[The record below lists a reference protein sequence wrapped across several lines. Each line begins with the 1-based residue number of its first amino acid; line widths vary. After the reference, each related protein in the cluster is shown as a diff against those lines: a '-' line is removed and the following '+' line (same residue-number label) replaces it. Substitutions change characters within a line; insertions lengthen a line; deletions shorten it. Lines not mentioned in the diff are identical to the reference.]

1 MTEMMRCLVKDKS
14 EVGLWMQKRPIPKIG
29 PEDVLIRVSKT
40 GICGTDIHIWNWDD
54 WSRKA
59 VSLGII
65 TGHEFSGEIV
75 EIGVNVKDL
84 KIGQRCSGEGHLIGN
99 KSRQARAG
107 TFHLDPETMGVGVN
121 TDGAFA
127 EYIRLPAFNTIAL
140 PDSISDEIGAILDPL
155 GNAVH
160 TALSFNLVGEDV
172 LITGAGPIGIMAAAV
187 ARFAGARNIVITDIN
202 QERLDLANSVVDAVT
217 VNVMSESL
225 TGIMAKLSLKQGFD
239 IGLEMSGNSAAFNQ
253 MVGALVTGGKIAM
266 LGIPASKTE
275 VDWSQIVFKSITIK
289 GIYGREIF
297 ETWYKMIVM
306 LERGLD
312 VSKVISKEIPANK
325 YKEGFN
331 FFEKWA
337 RNNYK
342 EVDESF
348 NWLNSI
354 KKGYLSGTGSALYTT
369 FNSFEEARKIMDNA
383 PKINKCFI
391 TRSLNKSPLQK
402 ELNKIGV

>member
-29 PEDVLIRVSKT
+29 PEDVLIRVIKT

-54 WSRKA
+54 WSRRA

-75 EIGVNVKDL
+75 EIGTNVKDL

-127 EYIRLPAFNTIAL
+127 EYIRLPAFNTVKL
-140 PDSISDEIGAILDPL
+140 PESISDEIGAILDPL

-160 TALSFNLVGEDV
+160 TALSFDLVGEDV

-202 QERLDLANSVVDAVT
+202 QERLDLANNVVDAVT
-217 VNVMSESL
+217 VNVMSQSL
-225 TGIMAKLSLKQGFD
+225 NDTMSKLNLKQGFD
-239 IGLEMSGNSAAFNQ
+239 VGLEMSGSSAAFNQ
-253 MVGALVTGGKIAM
+253 MVSALVTGGKIAM
-266 LGIPASKTE
+266 LGIPPSKTE

-312 VSKVISKEIPANK
+312 VSKVITKEIPANK

-331 FFEKWA
+331 TMLA
-337 RNNYK
+337 
-342 EVDESF
+342 
-348 NWLNSI
+348 
-354 KKGYLSGTGSALYTT
+354 GGSG
-369 FNSFEEARKIMDNA
+369 KIIMDWA
-383 PKINKCFI
+383 H
-391 TRSLNKSPLQK
+391 
-402 ELNKIGV
+402 